1 MTSDRPQPAA
11 SAQGPVPPATEAFVW
26 IWLPGALEPVI
37 AGRIELDGG
46 VYAFNY
52 GRSYLER
59 ADAIPI
65 YAPELPLQRGRIAP
79 NAPLEMAGCLR
90 DGAPDAWG
98 RRVII
103 NRLTGLRGEA
113 ANSIDFDE
121 LTFMLN
127 SGSDRI
133 GALDFQP
140 SADRYQPREQD
151 NATLEELLEAA
162 ERVERGE
169 PIPPALDKALFHGS
183 SIGGARPKA
192 LIQDGED
199 KFIAKFSATN
209 DTMAV
214 VKAEFVAMRLAAE
227 VGLDVAPVQ
236 LTKASGKDVLLV
248 RRFDREWNGTGWT
261 RRAMVSALTMFGLSE
276 MQARYASYVDLAEM
290 VRARFTDPQATLR
303 ELFGRMVFN
312 VLTGNTDD
320 HARNHAAFW
329 DGANLTLTPAYDI
342 CPQPRNGRE
351 ANQAMLVNGED
362 KRSLLES
369 CRLSAPNFL
378 LNDRDA
384 RDLINGQ
391 IETITRLWGDVCD
404 EAGLSE
410 VDRGYLWR
418 RQFLNDYAFDGYAE
432 GTLSQVQSRLRA
444 HVPAEVSLS
453 DELIADRRLASDQ
466 E

>member
-1 MTSDRPQPAA
+1 MTSDRPQPATH
-11 SAQGPVPPATEAFVW
+11 AQGPIPPATEAFVW
-26 IWLPGALEPVI
+26 IWLPGAIEPVI

-79 NAPLEMAGCLR
+79 NAPLDMAGCLR

-133 GALDFQP
+133 GALDFQT

-151 NATLEELLEAA
+151 NATLEELLDAA

-192 LIQDGED
+192 LIQDGAD

-248 RRFDREWNGTGWT
+248 RRFDREWNGAGWT

-351 ANQAMLVNGED
+351 ANQAMLVNDED

-369 CRLSAPNFL
+369 CRLSAANFL
-378 LNDRDA
+378 LSDRDA
-384 RDLINGQ
+384 RDLINDH
-391 IETITRLWGDVCD
+391 IVKIARLWGHICE
-404 EAGLSE
+404 EAELSE

-418 RQFLNDYAFDGYAE
+418 RQFLNDYAFEGYVDG
-432 GTLSQVQSRLRA
+432 T
-444 HVPAEVSLS
+444 PAL
-453 DELIADRRLASDQ
+453 
-466 E
+466 

>member
-1 MTSDRPQPAA
+1 MTSDRPQPTTTTHDPIA
-11 SAQGPVPPATEAFVW
+11 PATEAFVW

-46 VYAFNY
+46 LYAFNY

-59 ADAIPI
+59 ANAVPI
-65 YAPELPLQRGRIAP
+65 YAPELPLQRGRILP
-79 NAPLEMAGCLR
+79 EAPLDMAGCLR

-103 NRLTGLRGEA
+103 NRLTGLGGEA
-113 ANSIDFDE
+113 AHNVEFDE

-133 GALDFQP
+133 GALDFQT
-140 SADRYQPREQD
+140 SADKYQPREQD

-169 PIPPALDKALFHGS
+169 PIPQALDKALFHGS

-192 LIQDGED
+192 LIQNGED

-261 RRAMVSALTMFGLSE
+261 RRAMVSALTMFGLTE

-329 DGANLTLTPAYDI
+329 DGASLTLTKAYDI

-378 LNDRDA
+378 LSDRDA
-384 RDLINGQ
+384 RDLINDQ
-391 IETITRLWGDVCD
+391 IVKIARLWPNICE
-404 EAGLSE
+404 EAALSE

-418 RQFLNDYAFDGYAE
+418 RQFLNDYAFEGYVDG
-432 GTLSQVQSRLRA
+432 
-444 HVPAEVSLS
+444 VPQL
-453 DELIADRRLASDQ
+453 
-466 E
+466 

>member
-1 MTSDRPQPAA
+1 MTSDRPRPVTTFA
-11 SAQGPVPPATEAFVW
+11 AQGLIPPATEAFVW
-26 IWLPGALEPVI
+26 IWLPGALEPII
-37 AGRIELDGG
+37 AGRIELNGDI
-46 VYAFNY
+46 YTFNY

-59 ADAIPI
+59 ANAMPI
-65 YAPELPLQRGRIAP
+65 YAPELPLQRGRIIP
-79 NAPLEMAGCLR
+79 QTPLDMAGCLR

-103 NRLTGLRGEA
+103 NRLTGIRSNA
-113 ANSIDFDE
+113 AHNIEFDE
-121 LTFMLN
+121 LTYMLN

-133 GALDFQP
+133 GALDFQT
-140 SADRYQPREQD
+140 SADRYQPREQE
-151 NATLEELLEAA
+151 NAALEELLEAA

-169 PIPPALDKALFHGS
+169 PIPHALDKALFHGS

-214 VKAEFVAMRLAAE
+214 VKAEFVAMRLAAG
-227 VGLDVAPVQ
+227 VGLDVAPVR
-236 LTKASGKDVLLV
+236 LARASGKDVLLV

-261 RRAMVSALTMFGLSE
+261 RRAMVSALTMFGLGE

-290 VRARFTDPQATLR
+290 VRTRFTDPQATLR
-303 ELFGRMVFN
+303 ELFGRLVFN

-329 DGANLTLTPAYDI
+329 DGANLTLTKAYDI

-362 KRSLLES
+362 KRSLVES
-369 CRLSAPNFL
+369 CRLSASNFL
-378 LNDRDA
+378 LSDRDA
-384 RDLINGQ
+384 RDLINHQ
-391 IETITRLWGDVCD
+391 VTSITQLWDGICD
-404 EAGLSE
+404 EAELST

-418 RQFLNDYAFDGYAE
+418 RQFLNDYAFEGYTDGAPQ
-432 GTLSQVQSRLRA
+432 L
-444 HVPAEVSLS
+444 
-453 DELIADRRLASDQ
+453 
-466 E
+466 

>member
-1 MTSDRPQPAA
+1 MTSEKPKPANAATPLGDIQQA
-11 SAQGPVPPATEAFVW
+11 SEAFVW
-26 IWLPGALEPVI
+26 IWLPGKLEPVI

-46 VYAFNY
+46 IYAFNY

-65 YAPELPLQRGRIAP
+65 YEPELPLRRGRIAP

-103 NRLTGLRGEA
+103 NRLTGLRGEV
-113 ANSIDFDE
+113 ANSVDFDE
-121 LTFMLN
+121 LIFMLN

-133 GALDFQP
+133 GALDFQM
-140 SADRYQPREQD
+140 SADRYIPREQD
-151 NATLEELLEAA
+151 NATLEELLESA

-169 PIPPALDKALFHGS
+169 PITQALDKALFHGS

-192 LIQDGED
+192 LIQDGKD

-214 VKAEFVAMRLAAE
+214 VKAEFIAMRLAAK
-227 VGLDVAPVQ
+227 VGIDVAPVQ
-236 LTKASGKDVLLV
+236 LTNASGKDVLLV
-248 RRFDREWNGTGWT
+248 RRFDRERNGNGWT
-261 RRAMVSALTMFGLSE
+261 RRAMVSALTMFGLGE
-276 MQARYASYVDLAEM
+276 MQARYASYVDLAEI
-290 VRARFTDPQATLR
+290 VRARFNEPQATLR
-303 ELFGRMVFN
+303 ELFGRMIFN

-329 DGANLTLTPAYDI
+329 DGDRLTLTKAYDI

-351 ANQAMLVNGED
+351 ANQAMLVNGDD

-369 CRLSAPNFL
+369 CRLSASNFL
-378 LNDRDA
+378 LSDRDA
-384 RDLINGQ
+384 RDLINSQ
-391 IETITRLWGDVCD
+391 IDAIARLWGDVCD
-404 EAGLSE
+404 EAKLSKT
-410 VDRGYLWR
+410 DRAQLWR
-418 RQFLNDYAFDGYAE
+418 RQFLNEYAFEGYIG
-432 GTLSQVQSRLRA
+432 GTPQL
-444 HVPAEVSLS
+444 
-453 DELIADRRLASDQ
+453 
-466 E
+466 

>member
-1 MTSDRPQPAA
+1 MTSDRSRPVAA
-11 SAQGPVPPATEAFVW
+11 ADAARGSVKPATEAFVW
-26 IWLPGALEPVI
+26 IWLPGTLEPVI
-37 AGRIELDGG
+37 TGRIELEGG
-46 VYAFNY
+46 LYTFNY

-65 YAPELPLQRGRIAP
+65 YVPDLPLQRGRIVP

-113 ANSIDFDE
+113 ARNVDFDE

-127 SGSDRI
+127 SSSDRI
-133 GALDFQP
+133 GALDFQT
-140 SADRYQPREQD
+140 SAERFQPREPE
-151 NATLEELLEAA
+151 NATLAELLEAA
-162 ERVERGE
+162 ERVQRGE
-169 PIPPALDKALFHGS
+169 PIPPALEKALFHGS

-192 LIQDGED
+192 LIQDGAD

-227 VGLDVAPVQ
+227 VGLNVAPVR
-236 LTKASGKDVLLV
+236 LAKASGKDVLLV

-261 RRAMVSALTMFGLSE
+261 RRAMVSALTMFGLGE

-290 VRARFTDPQATLR
+290 VRARFADPQATLR
-303 ELFGRMVFN
+303 ELFGRLVFN
-312 VLTGNTDD
+312 VLAGNTDD

-329 DGANLTLTPAYDI
+329 DGAQLTLTKAYDI

-362 KRSLLES
+362 RRSLLEI

-378 LNDRDA
+378 LNDSDA
-384 RDLINGQ
+384 RKLINTQ
-391 IETITRLWGDVCD
+391 VETIIRSWRAVCD
-404 EAGLSE
+404 EAELSE
-410 VDRGYLWR
+410 VDRSFLWR
-418 RQFLNDYAFDGYAE
+418 RQFLNDYAFEGYIDGAPV
-432 GTLSQVQSRLRA
+432 L
-444 HVPAEVSLS
+444 
-453 DELIADRRLASDQ
+453 
-466 E
+466 